1 MLELTDIEREQL
13 SSMPEK
19 CLQESQEE
27 IHTILTNLVK
37 ESEALSTYCVSKV
50 CEIYDYGDM
59 ISFLEWLSGVDE
71 EIKKITGQ
79 FKEIPNFL

>member
-13 SSMPEK
+13 SSMPEE

-27 IHTILTNLVK
+27 IYTILTNLVK

-50 CEIYDYGDM
+50 CEIYDYDDM
-59 ISFLEWLSGVDE
+59 VIFLEWLSDVDE
-71 EIKKITGQ
+71 EIRKITGQ